1 MQHEDGSP
9 IEEDTSEENAI
20 DMIDAM
26 RGEGFYGKVQAR
38 PTGGNHRPISAPP
51 KRYPS
56 HESAQPPQLVE
67 TIRGITLQTLPPRP
81 ESAKPARASSRQP
94 VQAHVR
100 FRDPESRDRPVS
112 APQRTAPVK
121 TSSTTSKTY
130 LRRAADKKKEK
141 ERDFAIELFQEK
153 IDQERKVAVKI
164 TQANKLMRRQGSK
177 KTYYLAKNRDDFVAV
192 RVIEDNVPE
201 RLLSTDAFVR
211 EFERM
216 TVLWAAKAKDSA
228 PFDDATPAKTPS
240 TRLHP
245 KKETQSG
252 LRMILKGTIELTA
265 ILQEQ
270 LFELQSK
277 GWNSNTVK
285 ALVAPHHAS

>member
-1 MQHEDGSP
+1 MQQHDDDDGSP
-9 IEEDTSEENAI
+9 IQEDTSEENAI
-20 DMIDAM
+20 DMM
-26 RGEGFYGKVQAR
+26 MPTEGFYGSKPSGA
-38 PTGGNHRPISAPP
+38 NYRPISAPP
-51 KRYPS
+51 KRYVS
-56 HESAQPPQLVE
+56 HESAQPPLLIE
-67 TIRGITLQTLPPRP
+67 TIHGITLQTLPPRP
-81 ESAKPARASSRQP
+81 ESAKPARVSSRPP
-94 VQAHVR
+94 VEAHAR
-100 FRDPESRDRPVS
+100 FRDLESRDRPVS
-112 APQRTAPVK
+112 APHRTVAK
-121 TSSTTSKTY
+121 TSTTSKTY

-177 KTYYLAKNRDDFVAV
+177 KTYYMAKNREDFVVV
-192 RVIEDNVPE
+192 RVIEENVPE
-201 RLLSTDAFVR
+201 RLLSIDTFVR

-216 TVLWAAKAKDSA
+216 TALWAAKTKDSA
-228 PFDDATPAKTPS
+228 PFDDALPAKTPAI
-240 TRLHP
+240 RLHP

-277 GWNSNTVK
+277 GWNCNTVK
-285 ALVAPHHAS
+285 ALIAPPHAS